1 MMASLIERGGRPKQ
15 QAMRSSKL
23 RNSAKGQLC
32 TLQIPGICNH
42 NPETVV
48 LCHLPSEN
56 HGIAYK
62 SDDFWAVYGCSNCH
76 DVIDGR
82 KLYKWDVGELERTIL
97 KALYRTLREWVNNEN
112 HMG

>member
-1 MMASLIERGGRPKQ
+1 MRVHVMASLIERGGRPKQ
-15 QAMRSSKL
+15 QAMRSNKL
-23 RNSAKGQLC
+23 RKSAKGQQC
-32 TLQIPGICNH
+32 TIQIPDICNN

-62 SDDFWAVYGCSNCH
+62 SDDFWAVYGCSSCH

-82 KLYKWDVGELERTIL
+82 KS
-97 KALYRTLREWVNNEN
+97 YR
-112 HMG
+112 